1 MKQAIKNF
9 KFNDIV
15 LYAKGWYQSPKG
27 NVVEDLGYL
36 FSKVY
41 IWDNVFESD
50 VAYFMLLVLD
60 KVYEELNINN
70 ESERWWL
77 VSHSSFELEVKRRM
91 SVYEFSRDRAIIST
105 VLAILQNM
113 SKDDI
118 ILNPPHYGK
127 KERFR
132 LGKLFG
138 AYPIS
143 QTYKEMNKIAK
154 KTFSE

>member
-1 MKQAIKNF
+1 
-9 KFNDIV
+9 
-15 LYAKGWYQSPKG
+15 
-27 NVVEDLGYL
+27 
-36 FSKVY
+36 
-41 IWDNVFESD
+41 
-50 VAYFMLLVLD
+50 
-60 KVYEELNINN
+60 
-70 ESERWWL
+70 
-77 VSHSSFELEVKRRM
+77 M

>member
-1 MKQAIKNF
+1 MRQPIKNF
-9 KFNDIV
+9 RFNDIV

-36 FSKVY
+36 FSKIYAWNKVS
-41 IWDNVFESD
+41 ESD
-50 VAYFMLLVLD
+50 VAYFMLIVLD
-60 KVYEELNINN
+60 KIYEELGINN
-70 ESERWWL
+70 KSERWWL
-77 VSHSSFELEVKRRM
+77 VSHSSFELEVRRRM
-91 SVYEFSRDRAIIST
+91 SIYEFSRDRAIISV
-105 VLAILQNM
+105 VLGILQNI

-138 AYPIS
+138 TYPIS

-154 KTFSE
+154 ETFSK